1 MTAGRR
7 LKKLGTGTALAFAG
21 VNLLHAA
28 DSSTNLIVTT
38 ATNVPGSAP
47 QNWNWHVQNTDIVQG
62 YPGFPADYDGPN
74 SLSSGGQV
82 RETVSLDLMLGVRLW
97 QGAEAHVDGLMWQGY
112 GVSGTTGVESF
123 PNGEAFRLGT
133 SAPNVNI
140 PRLFLRQTIGFGGDQ
155 EDVAD
160 DELHLAGKQDVS
172 RLTLTVGKMSVKDIF
187 DSNAYANDPRTQF
200 MSWGLM
206 ANEAWDYPADSL
218 GFITGLAA
226 ELNQPRWTLRYGF
239 FQVPRVSNGTALD
252 KNFLNAWAMVTEY
265 ELRYAPAAHPGTVRL
280 LGYLNQANMGSYEEA
295 LSVPG
300 TDITQTRAYR
310 HKYGFGLN
318 MDQEI
323 VTNVG
328 VFSRLGWSDGQNEAW
343 MFSDVDRA
351 ASAGVSVQGAAWRR
365 PDDTVALGGA
375 FSGISNVHQ
384 QFLAAGGTGILA
396 GDGRLDYAWE
406 KTLETY
412 YNFQIRKEV
421 QVTLDYQYIAYPAFN
436 RDRGPVSV
444 LAARLHVEF

>member
-1 MTAGRR
+1 MMPRRR
-7 LKKLGTGTALAFAG
+7 LKTWGTGTALALAG
-21 VNLLHAA
+21 VNLVRAA
-28 DSSTNLIVTT
+28 DSSTNLV
-38 ATNVPGSAP
+38 AAPAAGESTNIQ
-47 QNWNWHVQNTDIVQG
+47 QNWNWHVQSTAIVQG
-62 YPGFPADYDGPN
+62 YPGFPADYSGPN

-82 RETVSLDLMLGVRLW
+82 RETVSLDLMVGVRLW
-97 QGAEAHVDGLMWQGY
+97 RGAEAHVDGLMWQGY
-112 GVSGTTGVESF
+112 GVSGTVGVESF
-123 PNGEAFRLGT
+123 PSGEAFRLGT

-172 RLTLTVGKMSVKDIF
+172 RLTLTVGKMSAKDIF
-187 DSNAYANDPRTQF
+187 DNNAYANDPRSQF

-218 GFITGLAA
+218 GFITGFVA

-252 KNFLNAWAMVTEY
+252 KNFLEAWAMVTEY
-265 ELRYAPAAHPGTVRL
+265 EFRYAPAAHPGTARL
-280 LGYLNQANMGSYEEA
+280 LGYLNQADMGSYEEA
-295 LSVPG
+295 LSAPG

-318 MDQEI
+318 LDQEI
-323 VTNVG
+323 VTHVG

-351 ASAGVSVQGAAWRR
+351 ASAGISVQGAAWQR
-365 PDDTVALGGA
+365 PDDTVALAGVL
-375 FSGISNVHQ
+375 SGISSVHQ
-384 QFLAAGGTGILA
+384 QFFAAGGTGILA

-412 YNFQIRKEV
+412 YNFQVRKEV
-421 QVTLDYQYIAYPAFN
+421 QVTLDYQFIADPAFN

-444 LAARLHVEF
+444 FAARLHVEF